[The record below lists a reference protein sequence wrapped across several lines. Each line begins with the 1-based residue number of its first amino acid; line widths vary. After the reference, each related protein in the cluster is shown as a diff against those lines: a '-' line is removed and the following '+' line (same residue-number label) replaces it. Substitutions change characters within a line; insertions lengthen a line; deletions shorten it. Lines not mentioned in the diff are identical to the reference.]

1 MNNATDE
8 LLAQEQLIQW
18 LLQDQQRIDILQI
31 AAVFCQKNHLND
43 WCLAAGFL
51 RNLVWDGL
59 HSYTVATALDDIDLI
74 YFNPAHRLEDID
86 STFEQQLKQLLN
98 INWSVKNQARMHR
111 RNHDLPYKNPADAM
125 SYWPEIETAVGFS
138 LSQNEI
144 NIVAPFG
151 LKSLFE
157 GKITLNPKRPKPKIF
172 HQRIQRKR
180 WLEKWPQ
187 LIVVNL

>member
-1 MNNATDE
+1 MDE

-18 LLQDQQRIDILQI
+18 LLQDQQRMQILQI
-31 AAVFCQKNHLND
+31 AADFCQKNHLND
-43 WCLAAGFL
+43 WCLGAGFV
-51 RNLVWDGL
+51 RNLVWDHL
-59 HSYTVATALDDIDLI
+59 HNYVDGTSFHDIDLI
-74 YFNPAHRLEDID
+74 YFNSAHRLEGID
-86 STFEQQLKQLLN
+86 STFEQELKQLLN

-111 RNHDLPYKNPADAM
+111 RNHDLPYKNTTDAM
-125 SYWPEIETAVGFS
+125 SYWPEIETAVGVS

>member
-1 MNNATDE
+1 MDE

-18 LLQDQQRIDILQI
+18 LLQDQQRMQILQI
-31 AAVFCQKNHLND
+31 AAEFCQKNHLND
-43 WCLAAGFL
+43 WCLGAGFV
-51 RNLVWDGL
+51 RNLVWDHL
-59 HSYTVATALDDIDLI
+59 HNYVDGTSFHDIDLI
-74 YFNPAHRLEDID
+74 YFNSEYFNCEYSLESID
-86 STFEQQLKQLLN
+86 SAFEQDLKQSLD
-98 INWSVKNQARMHR
+98 INWSVKNQARMHC
-111 RNHDLPYKNPADAM
+111 RNHDVPYKNTIDAM
-125 SYWPEIETAVGFS
+125 SYWPEIETAVGVS

-157 GKITLNPKRPKPKIF
+157 GKITLNPKRPKLEIF

-187 LIVVNL
+187 LQIN